1 MSIKSC
7 KLITKQYDPGKFI
20 QQGTKRYRAFQPAI
34 INRSWRDL
42 DPSLLAKLGTAD
54 RYIGRLDAFSDL
66 VNVDLYVKMHVTKEA
81 TLSAKIEGTQTSVQ
95 EALLDRQ
102 AVAGERRN
110 DWEEVNNYVAA
121 INQALVDLEKLPLS
135 SRLIRRTHRTLMQ
148 GVRGASKGPGV
159 FRTSQNWIGGS
170 GPTNATFVPPPP
182 GEVNDL
188 MSDLEK
194 FIHNERT
201 DLPELLK
208 AALLHYQFETIHPF
222 QDGNGRLGRLLI
234 PLYLI
239 DRKILR
245 RPVLYLSAFFEG
257 HRQAYYDHLT
267 QVRTEGKLTEWFHF
281 FLDGIIATARD
292 GVETFNATLQL
303 EKHLTEQLQRENNR
317 SSNIHLFLSLLF
329 AEPIVSASTVAKQLA
344 VTPATAYKLIA
355 DFARRGWLR
364 EVPVSGR
371 GKRYAFA
378 PYLDLFSEAR

>member
-1 MSIKSC
+1 ME
-7 KLITKQYDPGKFI
+7 QYDAGRFI
-20 QQGTKRYRAFQPAI
+20 QQGNKKYQAFQPSV
-34 INRSWRDL
+34 INRAWRDL
-42 DPSLLAKLGTAD
+42 DPSLLVKLGTAD

-102 AVAGERRN
+102 AVAGERRD

-121 INQALVDLEKLPLS
+121 INQALVDLERLPLS
-135 SRLIRRTHRTLMQ
+135 SRLICRTHKVLMQ
-148 GVRGASKGPGV
+148 GVRGASKGPGL
-159 FRTSQNWIGGS
+159 FRTSQNWIGGN

-182 GEVNDL
+182 GAVNDL

-222 QDGNGRLGRLLI
+222 QDGNGRLGRLMI

-245 RPVLYLSAFFEG
+245 RPVLYLSAYFEG

-267 QVRTEGKLTEWFHF
+267 RVRTEGQLSEWFHF

-303 EKHLTEQLQRENNR
+303 EKQFAEQLQQENNR
-317 SSNIHLFLSLLF
+317 SANVQNFLSLLF
-329 AEPIVSASTVAKQLA
+329 AVPVVSASTVTAQLS
-344 VTPATAYKLIA
+344 VTPATAYKLIGE
-355 DFARRGWLR
+355 FTRRNWLR

-378 PYLDLFSEAR
+378 PYLDLFAEDR